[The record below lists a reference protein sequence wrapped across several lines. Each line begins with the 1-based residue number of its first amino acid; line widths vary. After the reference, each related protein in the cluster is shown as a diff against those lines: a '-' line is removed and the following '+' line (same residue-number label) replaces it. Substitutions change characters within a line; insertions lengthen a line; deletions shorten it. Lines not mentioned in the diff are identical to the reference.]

1 MSAERREA
9 PAGWVGFL
17 IDFGPLLLFFVSYR
31 FSNPSENPLSAALTG
46 TGVFMAAVL
55 VAVGVSWWR
64 FRRVSP
70 MLWLSAI
77 LVLGFGA
84 LTIWFGDPTFI
95 QHKPTI
101 IYLLF
106 AIVLCL
112 GLLKGEALL
121 KRLLAAAYD
130 GLSDEGWRLLSRNWA
145 LFFLCMA
152 LFNEGLIFGLEANFA
167 KQVAFEYW
175 LTVKVWGVTALSL
188 IFALA
193 NLPMMMRH
201 GLEVGEAEDAA
212 VPPKA

>member
-1 MSAERREA
+1 MSGDRREA

-17 IDFGPLLLFFVSYR
+17 IDFGPLLLFFLSYR

-84 LTIWFGDPTFI
+84 LTIWFHDERFI
-95 QHKPTI
+95 QLKPTI

-106 AIVLCL
+106 AITLAL
-112 GLLKGEALL
+112 GLWRGEALL

-130 GLSDEGWRLLSRNWA
+130 GLSDEGWRKLSRNWA
-145 LFFLCMA
+145 WFFLFMA
-152 LFNEGLIFGLEANFA
+152 GLNEVLRATLSFDT
-167 KQVAFEYW
+167 W
-175 LTVKVWGVTALSL
+175 LTVKVWGVTGLSL
-188 IFALA
+188 VFAMA
-193 NLPMMMRH
+193 NVPMMMRH
-201 GLEVGEAEDAA
+201 GLLLEEADDAA
-212 VPPKA
+212 APPRS